1 MPYGYNY
8 VRCAQVDLG
17 GVCVVDYLGWLT
29 SQAIPQFFSW
39 LDGLYIVPGVSVL
52 GFWIAVSIICI
63 VVGAILFRV

>member
-1 MPYGYNY
+1 M
-8 VRCAQVDLG
+8 
-17 GVCVVDYLGWLT
+17 VDYLGWLT
-29 SQAIPQFFSW
+29 TQAIPQFFSW